1 MTRPLRVGCR
11 ENALAVASADE
22 CLKDS
27 KEFTLKKNSLTLLT
41 IGACSASAMLASSA
55 SAAIATYS
63 QFSLWG
69 QDVVASGSTVG
80 TETFNSYDG
89 YYASPLTGSA
99 GGINW
104 SATAF
109 GGLFCDSGYFS
120 TNNPVAATFTFAP
133 GVMSVGAN
141 IFGTD
146 SLFNIV
152 SAKITVTLADGS
164 SYVARSNGPADFVG
178 FISDGAAI
186 SSLTMYA
193 VGTAGST
200 SSVYVSA
207 DNLFFGVTAIPAPGA
222 AALLGLAALVSRRR
236 R

>member
-1 MTRPLRVGCR
+1 MKSSICGVVLFC
-11 ENALAVASADE
+11 
-22 CLKDS
+22 
-27 KEFTLKKNSLTLLT
+27 
-41 IGACSASAMLASSA
+41 GAISSSV

-63 QFSLWG
+63 NFIYWG
-69 QDVVASGSTVG
+69 EDVVASGKTVA
-80 TETFNSYDG
+80 TETFNSYNG
-89 YYASPLTGSA
+89 FYASPLTGSV

-104 SATAF
+104 SATAV
-109 GGLFCDSGYFS
+109 GGLYCDGSKGYFS

-146 SLFNIV
+146 TSFNIV
-152 SAKITVTLADGS
+152 AAKITVTLADGS
-164 SYVARSNGPADFVG
+164 SYVARSNGPTEFVG

-186 SSLTMYA
+186 SSLTMNA
-193 VGTAGST
+193 VATAGST
-200 SSVYVSA
+200 SPVYVTA
-207 DNLFFGVTAIPAPGA
+207 NNMYFGVTAIPAPGA

>member
-1 MTRPLRVGCR
+1 VGCR

-41 IGACSASAMLASSA
+41 IGACSASAMLSSGA

-89 YYASPLTGSA
+89 YYASPLTGSV

-104 SATAF
+104 SATAT
-109 GGLFCDSGYFS
+109 GGIFCNSTYGYFS

-133 GVMSVGAN
+133 GVMAVGAN
-141 IFGTD
+141 IFGTNSNFD
-146 SLFNIV
+146 IV
-152 SAKITVTLADGS
+152 AARITVTLADGS
-164 SYVARSNGPADFVG
+164 SYIASTSVPTDFVG
-178 FISDGAAI
+178 FISNGAAI
-186 SSLTMYA
+186 SSLTMNA
-193 VGTAGST
+193 VGAPGSN
-200 SSVYVSA
+200 VYVTA
-207 DNLFFGVTAIPAPGA
+207 DNMYFGVVGVVPAPGA
-222 AALLGLAALVSRRR
+222 VALIGLAGLVASRRR
-236 R
+236 RN

>member
-1 MTRPLRVGCR
+1 
-11 ENALAVASADE
+11 
-22 CLKDS
+22 
-27 KEFTLKKNSLTLLT
+27 
-41 IGACSASAMLASSA
+41 
-55 SAAIATYS
+55 
-63 QFSLWG
+63 
-69 QDVVASGSTVG
+69 
-80 TETFNSYDG
+80 
-89 YYASPLTGSA
+89 
-99 GGINW
+99 
-104 SATAF
+104 
-109 GGLFCDSGYFS
+109 
-120 TNNPVAATFTFAP
+120 
-133 GVMSVGAN
+133 MSVGAN

-146 SLFNIV
+146 SLFNLV

>member
-1 MTRPLRVGCR
+1 MKSSIFGA
-11 ENALAVASADE
+11 ALL
-22 CLKDS
+22 C
-27 KEFTLKKNSLTLLT
+27 
-41 IGACSASAMLASSA
+41 GAISSSV
-55 SAAIATYS
+55 SAAITTYS
-63 QFSLWG
+63 NFIFWG
-69 QDVVASGSTVG
+69 EDVVASGESVA

-89 YYASPLTGSA
+89 FYPSPLTGSV

-104 SATAF
+104 SATAI

-146 SLFNIV
+146 SSFNIV
-152 SAKITVTLADGS
+152 PAKIMVTLADGS
-164 SYVARSNGPADFVG
+164 SYIALSNGPADFVG
-178 FISDGAAI
+178 FISNGAAI
-186 SSLTMYA
+186 SSLTMVA
-193 VGTAGST
+193 TAGST
-200 SSVYVSA
+200 SNVYVTA
-207 DNLFFGVTAIPAPGA
+207 NNMYFGVTAIPAPGA